1 MDDSADKG
9 SDGKGLGDGE
19 NAENK
24 AVKSVAAEG
33 VTPEHKLPVVW
44 SPKLD
49 AADDIELDIVDVSFG
64 PSDEPPP
71 HDEIPASD
79 AAADNTATA
88 SASSSRS
95 SRFVLLA
102 ASVSVAAAIG
112 SFAATLTAV
121 GIGHV
126 NTASVASVSAPEWG
140 SGTADASSVAKA
152 LKAQLAELNVMK
164 SSLDSATHY
173 ANAQFNSISDR
184 LERVE
189 HAQTDPAQL
198 AHIADSVDRLTR
210 LNTSTPETTGSITPP
225 AAGATAAASPPAEPK
240 TTDRILQDWVLEDV
254 HGDRALV
261 ASRYGG
267 EFLVMPG
274 SVLPGAGHVDAVK
287 RQDGQWVVITAHGLI
302 TPEGR

>member
-1 MDDSADKG
+1 VRSSPQVFERRRPARA
-9 SDGKGLGDGE
+9 SSGDGWPD
-19 NAENK
+19 
-24 AVKSVAAEG
+24 G
-33 VTPEHKLPVVW
+33 RPFYGLWCW
-44 SPKLD
+44 SNPGWVLCIRSRMRRS
-49 AADDIELDIVDVSFG
+49 A
-64 PSDEPPP
+64 
-71 HDEIPASD
+71 
-79 AAADNTATA
+79 
-88 SASSSRS
+88 ASSSRS

-102 ASVSVAAAIG
+102 ASVSLAAAVG
-112 SFAATLTAV
+112 SFAATLAAV

-126 NTASVASVSAPEWG
+126 NTASVASVSAPEPG
-140 SGTADASSVAKA
+140 TGTADANFVAKT
-152 LKAQLAELNVMK
+152 LKAQLAELNAMK

-173 ANAQFNSISDR
+173 ANSQFNSISDR

-225 AAGATAAASPPAEPK
+225 VAGATAAAPPPAEPK

-287 RQDGQWVVITAHGLI
+287 RQDGQWVVITARGLI
-302 TPEGR
+302 TEGH

>member
-1 MDDSADKG
+1 MDDSADKS

-24 AVKSVAAEG
+24 SIKSNAAEG
-33 VTPEHKLPVVW
+33 AAPEHKLPVVW

-49 AADDIELDIVDVSFG
+49 AADDIEQDIVDVSFG

-71 HDEIPASD
+71 YEEIPAGE
-79 AAADNTATA
+79 AAADTTA
-88 SASSSRS
+88 SAAPSSRL
-95 SRFVLLA
+95 SRFALLA
-102 ASVSVAAAIG
+102 VSVSMAAAIG

-121 GIGHV
+121 GVGHV
-126 NTASVASVSAPEWG
+126 NTVSVASAPSLEP
-140 SGTADASSVAKA
+140 SIGTADANTAKA
-152 LKAQLAELNVMK
+152 LKAQLAELNAMK

-173 ANAQFNSISDR
+173 ANAQFTSISER

-225 AAGATAAASPPAEPK
+225 AAGATAAASAPAEPK
-240 TTDRILQDWVLEDV
+240 ITDRILPDWVLEDV

-302 TPEGR
+302 TEGH

>member
-9 SDGKGLGDGE
+9 SDGE

-24 AVKSVAAEG
+24 AVKSAAAESA
-33 VTPEHKLPVVW
+33 TPAHKLPVVW

-49 AADDIELDIVDVSFG
+49 AADDIEQDIVDVSFG

-71 HDEIPASD
+71 YEEIPVSE
-79 AAADNTATA
+79 AAADSAATA
-88 SASSSRS
+88 SAAPSSRS

-102 ASVSVAAAIG
+102 ASVSIAAAIG
-112 SFAATLTAV
+112 SFAAALAAV
-121 GIGHV
+121 GIGHI
-126 NTASVASVSAPEWG
+126 NTASVASASVPEPIT
-140 SGTADASSVAKA
+140 GTADASSVAKA
-152 LKAQLAELNVMK
+152 LKAQLAELNAMK

-173 ANAQFNSISDR
+173 ANAQLNSISDR
-184 LERVE
+184 LEKVE

-225 AAGATAAASPPAEPK
+225 AQSATAATPAPAEPK
-240 TTDRILQDWVLEDV
+240 ITDRILEDWVLEEV

-267 EFLVMPG
+267 EFLVTPG

-287 RQDGQWVVITAHGLI
+287 RQDGQWVVITAHGMI
-302 TPEGR
+302 VEGR

>member
-33 VTPEHKLPVVW
+33 ATPEHKLPVVW

-71 HDEIPASD
+71 YEEIPAGET
-79 AAADNTATA
+79 AADSTATA
-88 SASSSRS
+88 SAASSSRS

-102 ASVSVAAAIG
+102 ASVSIAAAVG
-112 SFAATLTAV
+112 SFAATLAAV

-126 NTASVASVSAPEWG
+126 NTASVASVSAPEPG
-140 SGTADASSVAKA
+140 TGTADANFVAKT
-152 LKAQLAELNVMK
+152 LKAQLAELNAMK

-210 LNTSTPETTGSITPP
+210 LNNSTPETTGSITPP
-225 AAGATAAASPPAEPK
+225 VAGATAAAPPPAEPK

-287 RQDGQWVVITAHGLI
+287 RQDGQWVVITAHGMI
-302 TPEGR
+302 TEGR

>member
-24 AVKSVAAEG
+24 ALKSDAAEG
-33 VTPEHKLPVVW
+33 AAPEHKLPVVW

-49 AADDIELDIVDVSFG
+49 AADDIEQDIVDVPFG
-64 PSDEPPP
+64 LGDEPPP
-71 HDEIPASD
+71 HEEIPASE

-88 SASSSRS
+88 STTASSRS
-95 SRFVLLA
+95 SRFMLLA
-102 ASVSVAAAIG
+102 ASVSIAAAVG

-121 GIGHV
+121 GVGHI
-126 NTASVASVSAPEWG
+126 NTASVSAPAP
-140 SGTADASSVAKA
+140 STNTADANSVAKV
-152 LKAQLAELNVMK
+152 LKAQLAELNALK

-184 LERVE
+184 LEKVE
-189 HAQTDPAQL
+189 HTQTDPAQL
-198 AHIADSVDRLTR
+198 AHIADGVDRLTR
-210 LNTSTPETTGSITPP
+210 LNTTPETTGSITPP
-225 AAGATAAASPPAEPK
+225 AQTATAATPAPAEPK
-240 TTDRILQDWVLEDV
+240 ITDRILEDWVLEDV
-254 HGDRALV
+254 HGERALV

-287 RQDGQWVVITAHGLI
+287 RQDGQWVVVTARGLI
-302 TPEGR
+302 VEGR

>member
-1 MDDSADKG
+1 MDDGADKG

-19 NAENK
+19 NAENN
-24 AVKSVAAEG
+24 AVKSEAAEG
-33 VTPEHKLPVVW
+33 ATPEHKLPVVW

-49 AADDIELDIVDVSFG
+49 AADDIDLDIVDVSFG

-71 HDEIPASD
+71 HEEIPVSE
-79 AAADNTATA
+79 AAADSTATA
-88 SASSSRS
+88 SAASSSRS

-102 ASVSVAAAIG
+102 ASVSIAAAIG
-112 SFAATLTAV
+112 SFAATLAAV
-121 GIGHV
+121 GIGHI
-126 NTASVASVSAPEWG
+126 NTASVASASAPEPIT
-140 SGTADASSVAKA
+140 GTADANSVAKA
-152 LKAQLAELNVMK
+152 LKAQLAELNAMK

-173 ANAQFNSISDR
+173 ANAQLNSISDR
-184 LERVE
+184 LEKVE

-225 AAGATAAASPPAEPK
+225 AQSAPAATPAPAEPK
-240 TTDRILQDWVLEDV
+240 ITDRILEDWVLEDV

-267 EFLVMPG
+267 EFLVTPG

-287 RQDGQWVVITAHGLI
+287 RQDGQWVVITAHGMI
-302 TPEGR
+302 VEGR

>member
-1 MDDSADKG
+1 
-9 SDGKGLGDGE
+9 LGDGE

-126 NTASVASVSAPEWG
+126 NTASVASVSAPEPG
-140 SGTADASSVAKA
+140 TGTADANSVAKT

>member
-1 MDDSADKG
+1 MDDSAD
-9 SDGKGLGDGE
+9 KGLGDGE

-24 AVKSVAAEG
+24 AVKSEAAEG
-33 VTPEHKLPVVW
+33 ATPEHKLPVVW

-49 AADDIELDIVDVSFG
+49 AADDIEQDIVDVSFG

-71 HDEIPASD
+71 DEEVPASET
-79 AAADNTATA
+79 AADSTA
-88 SASSSRS
+88 SAAPSSRS

-102 ASVSVAAAIG
+102 ASVSIAAAIG
-112 SFAATLTAV
+112 SFAATLAAV
-121 GIGHV
+121 GIGHI
-126 NTASVASVSAPEWG
+126 NAASVASASAPDP
-140 SGTADASSVAKA
+140 STSAADANSVAKV
-152 LKAQLAELNVMK
+152 LKAQLAELNAMK

-173 ANAQFNSISDR
+173 ANAQLNSISDR
-184 LERVE
+184 LEKVE

-210 LNTSTPETTGSITPP
+210 LNTSVPETTGSITPP
-225 AAGATAAASPPAEPK
+225 ASSAPAAAPAPAEPK
-240 TTDRILQDWVLEDV
+240 ITDRILEDWVLEDV

-287 RQDGQWVVITAHGLI
+287 RQDGQWVVVTARGI
-302 TPEGR
+302 IVGGR

>member
-19 NAENK
+19 NTDNK
-24 AVKSVAAEG
+24 AVKSEAAEG
-33 VTPEHKLPVVW
+33 ASPEHKLPVVW

-49 AADDIELDIVDVSFG
+49 AADAIEHDIMDVSFT

-71 HDEIPASD
+71 HEEFPANEAATDE
-79 AAADNTATA
+79 TATA
-88 SASSSRS
+88 SAAPSSRS

-102 ASVSVAAAIG
+102 ASVSIAAAIG
-112 SFAATLTAV
+112 SFAATLAAV
-121 GIGHV
+121 GIEHV
-126 NTASVASVSAPEWG
+126 NTASVAAPEQG
-140 SGTADASSVAKA
+140 TSTADANAVAKA
-152 LKAQLAELNVMK
+152 LKAQLAELNAMK

-173 ANAQFNSISDR
+173 ANAQFSSISDR
-184 LERVE
+184 LEKVE

-198 AHIADSVDRLTR
+198 AHIADSVDRLMR
-210 LNTSTPETTGSITPP
+210 LNTSVPETTGSITPP
-225 AAGATAAASPPAEPK
+225 ASSAPAAAPAPAEPK
-240 TTDRILQDWVLEDV
+240 ITDRILEDWVLEDV

-287 RQDGQWVVITAHGLI
+287 RQDGQWVVITARGTI
-302 TPEGR
+302 VGGR

>member
-9 SDGKGLGDGE
+9 SDGKGFGDGE

-24 AVKSVAAEG
+24 AVKSEAAESA
-33 VTPEHKLPVVW
+33 TPEHKLPVVW

-49 AADDIELDIVDVSFG
+49 AADDLELDIVDVSFG

-71 HDEIPASD
+71 HEEIPASET
-79 AAADNTATA
+79 AADNTATA
-88 SASSSRS
+88 SAASSSRS

-102 ASVSVAAAIG
+102 ASVSIAAAVG
-112 SFAATLTAV
+112 SFAATLAAV

-126 NTASVASVSAPEWG
+126 NTASVASVSAPEPG
-140 SGTADASSVAKA
+140 TGTADANSIAKT

-198 AHIADSVDRLTR
+198 AHIADGVDRLTR

-225 AAGATAAASPPAEPK
+225 ATGATAAASPPAEPK

-287 RQDGQWVVITAHGLI
+287 RQDGQWVVITARGMI
-302 TPEGR
+302 TGGR

>member
-24 AVKSVAAEG
+24 SVKSEAAEG
-33 VTPEHKLPVVW
+33 ATPEHKLPVVW

-49 AADDIELDIVDVSFG
+49 AGDDIEQDIVDVSFG

-71 HDEIPASD
+71 YEEIPVGE
-79 AAADNTATA
+79 AAPDSAATA
-88 SASSSRS
+88 SAAPASRS

-102 ASVSVAAAIG
+102 ACVSVAAAIG
-112 SFAATLTAV
+112 SFAATLTEV
-121 GIGHV
+121 GISHV
-126 NTASVASVSAPEWG
+126 NTASVSVPEP
-140 SGTADASSVAKA
+140 STNTADANSLAKA
-152 LKAQLAELNVMK
+152 LKAQLAELNAMK

-173 ANAQFNSISDR
+173 ANAQLNSISDR
-184 LERVE
+184 LEKVE

-225 AAGATAAASPPAEPK
+225 APGATAAAPPPAEPK
-240 TTDRILQDWVLEDV
+240 ITDRILQDWVLEDV

-287 RQDGQWVVITAHGLI
+287 RQDGQWVVVTARGLI
-302 TPEGR
+302 MEGR

>member
-24 AVKSVAAEG
+24 AVKSNTAEG
-33 VTPEHKLPVVW
+33 ATPEHKLPVVW

-49 AADDIELDIVDVSFG
+49 AADDIEQDIVDVSFG
-64 PSDEPPP
+64 PSDEPPSYE
-71 HDEIPASD
+71 EIPVSE
-79 AAADNTATA
+79 AAADSAATA
-88 SASSSRS
+88 SAAPSSRS
-95 SRFVLLA
+95 SRFALLA
-102 ASVSVAAAIG
+102 ASVSIAAAIG
-112 SFAATLTAV
+112 SFAATLAAV
-121 GIGHV
+121 GIGHI
-126 NTASVASVSAPEWG
+126 NTASVALASAPEPIT
-140 SGTADASSVAKA
+140 GTADASSVAKA
-152 LKAQLAELNVMK
+152 LKAQLAELNAMK

-173 ANAQFNSISDR
+173 ANAQLNSISDR
-184 LERVE
+184 LEKVE
-189 HAQTDPAQL
+189 HAQDPAQL

-225 AAGATAAASPPAEPK
+225 ASSAPAATPAPAEPK
-240 TTDRILQDWVLEDV
+240 ITDRILEDWVLEDV

-267 EFLVMPG
+267 EFLVTPG

-287 RQDGQWVVITAHGLI
+287 RQDGQWVVITAHGMI
-302 TPEGR
+302 VEGR